1 MKNINIKYRI
11 LLLFILVIT
20 ILFSTTVL
28 SVGVKRFSYNI
39 PEFEFK
45 PGLEKSINYEAIYS
59 TRNTV
64 ISVKGAFS
72 NYTTL
77 SKDYIPLEN
86 KDKKFTLTIKIPL
99 NVNAEDFKPGTNT
112 LMLTV
117 EDDLKKAMEEETGMF
132 ILTTAARTPIRI
144 NVPYPG
150 YYAEFDE
157 FELPS
162 LNNGLDTSLKF
173 SIWNRG
179 KNDLVNTNYDF
190 IVKDSAGDALITKT
204 EGNINIPTQEKRYFY
219 ISPIETGSL
228 NPGDYQTT
236 LTYDYSDKSVS
247 KDYKLKVG
255 ELNVDI
261 INHTTQL
268 YNDSIQKFNIFVES
282 DWNNIIRSVYADI
295 IINGT
300 EAKTTPA
307 NLENFE
313 ERTITAYID
322 TTSIPIGNHTV
333 EMDLYFATDSKKQ
346 FSNIEIIE
354 RPVIEEP
361 KQINWTIIGLIIIIV
376 LLLAVMVIFIII
388 FSKKLLKNDNN
399 LTKKVTKKSKG
410 VKDDKEKPSKPK
422 KS

>member
-1 MKNINIKYRI
+1 MIKSRYILSLFFI
-11 LLLFILVIT
+11 LLILSLFNPVNV
-20 ILFSTTVL
+20 SA
-28 SVGVKRFSYNI
+28 VGIRRFKYDI
-39 PEFEFK
+39 PEYEFK
-45 PGLEKSINYEAIYS
+45 PGLEFEVKYE
-59 TRNTV
+59 V
-64 ISVKGAFS
+64 ISPTQNTIMKIRDGSFS
-72 NYTTL
+72 KFAEL
-77 SKDYIPLEN
+77 SKINLRKSNDA
-86 KDKKFTLTIKIPL
+86 KFTLYFKIP
-99 NVNAEDFKPGTNT
+99 NNARAEDFPPGTNT
-112 LMLTV
+112 LYIRISENTSNINA
-117 EDDLKKAMEEETGMF
+117 KTGRF
-132 ILTTAARTPIRI
+132 IVTTSANSPIRI

-150 YYAEFDE
+150 YYAEFNE

-162 LNNGLDTSLKF
+162 LNMGLDTSLKF

-179 KNDLVNTNYDF
+179 KNDLVNTHYDF
-190 IVKDSAGDALITKT
+190 VVQDSSGNPLITKT

-236 LTYDYSDKSVS
+236 LTYYYSDKFVS

-268 YNDSIQKFNIFVES
+268 YNDSIQKFHILVES
-282 DWNNIIRSVYADI
+282 DWNDIIRGVYADI
-295 IINGT
+295 NINGT
-300 EAKTTPA
+300 LAKTTPA

-361 KQINWTIIGLIIIIV
+361 KQINWLIIGLIIIIV
-376 LLLAVMVIFIII
+376 LLLAVAVLFVII

-399 LTKKVTKKSKG
+399 LTKKVTKKSKSL
-410 VKDDKEKPSKPK
+410 KDDKDKQVKTK